1 MAPRPIGAA
10 LTQPWRTPTRELL
23 EKDVENPS
31 KDWARRR
38 GWWVKKFKSP
48 GNRSV
53 PDDLFAKAGRKLAVE
68 FKRPG
73 KKPTEKQLKEQAAMI
88 AAGWEVY
95 NIDNYEDFVALF
107 TRIES
112 ELFLGG

>member
-1 MAPRPIGAA
+1 M
-10 LTQPWRTPTRELL
+10 TQPWRTPTKEIL
-23 EKDVENPS
+23 EKDVEGPS

-38 GWWVKKFKSP
+38 GWWVRKFKSP
-48 GNRSV
+48 ANRSV
-53 PDDLFAKAGRKLAVE
+53 PDDLFAKQGRKVAVE

-73 KKPTEKQLKEQAAMI
+73 KKPTAKQLEQQQLMI
-88 AAGWEVY
+88 DAGWEVY
-95 NIDNYEDFVALF
+95 NIDNCEAFVALF